1 MASIGAR
8 LDKRDQWFQ
17 VRSDPPFSFLSP
29 VSADAQ
35 PVPFWSAI
43 IPTFQ
48 RRDLLK
54 SCLDSAMSQG
64 LQTDQ
69 IEILVSD
76 NDPTSELASLVAEW
90 TGARA
95 LYTRNQQNIG
105 TFPNINAAIRR
116 SRGKWIHIVADD
128 DWIGPGFYAAM
139 EGALAT
145 APGECG
151 AAVSHH
157 INYREDTKAF
167 QPAASLAEG
176 PGILGMPF
184 LARLAAL
191 NPLQIPAVIIRRDT
205 FERLGLFREDLP
217 YTGDWEFWF
226 RAASKVPWL
235 YVPNAVAYFRMHPGS
250 QTRALLRT
258 AQTAEDLRR
267 TLELNERALSPDMAQ
282 QIMPRARAHHAS
294 QMLRNA
300 KGGLDLKLT
309 AAAERYIREAC
320 AINPDAVATPEFLEC
335 LKHPSMEVLRQQ
347 FREIAMRLGA

>member
-1 MASIGAR
+1 
-8 LDKRDQWFQ
+8 L
-17 VRSDPPFSFLSP
+17 SFLP
-29 VSADAQ
+29 PLEADIRSKIFCS
-35 PVPFWSAI
+35 VI
-43 IPTFQ
+43 ITSYK
-48 RRDLLK
+48 RADLLK
-54 SCLDSAMSQG
+54 HCLEQVLSQDIKMDR
-64 LQTDQ
+64 L
-69 IEILVSD
+69 EILVAD
-76 NDPTSELASLVAEW
+76 DDPQSEFGAMVAAWSE
-90 TGARA
+90 GRA
-95 LYTRNQQNIG
+95 KYMRNPRNIG
-105 TFPNINAAIRR
+105 TFPSMNAAIRR
-116 SRGKWIHIVADD
+116 SQGQWIHVIADD

-139 EGALAT
+139 ESAIAT

-157 INYREDTKAF
+157 INYREDTKVF
-167 QPAASLAEG
+167 QPATPLADG

-191 NPLQIPAVIIRRDT
+191 NPLQIPAVVIRRET

-226 RAASKVPWL
+226 RAATKVPWL

-267 TLELNERALSPDMAQ
+267 TLELNEQALSPDMAQ
-282 QIMPRARAHHAS
+282 QIMPRARAHHAG

-300 KGGLDLKLT
+300 KGALDLKLS

-320 AINPDAVATPEFLEC
+320 AINPDAVVTPEFLEC
-335 LKHPSMEVLRQQ
+335 LKHPSMALLRQQ
-347 FREIAMRLGA
+347 FREVAMRFGA

>member
-1 MASIGAR
+1 MNGDLPFPVLPSLAPAIEAR
-8 LDKRDQWFQ
+8 
-17 VRSDPPFSFLSP
+17 
-29 VSADAQ
+29 
-35 PVPFWSAI
+35 PFWSVI

-54 SCLDSAMSQG
+54 SCLDSILSQG
-64 LQTDQ
+64 LDRDAL
-69 IEILVSD
+69 EILVSD
-76 NDPTSELASLVAEW
+76 NDPMSELSPLVAEW
-90 TGARA
+90 TDGHA

-116 SRGKWIHIVADD
+116 SRGQWIHIVADD

-139 EGALAT
+139 EGAIAT

-157 INYREDTKAF
+157 INYREDTKVF
-167 QPAASLAEG
+167 QPAPPLAEG

-191 NPLQIPAVIIRRDT
+191 NPLQIPAVVIRRET

-226 RAASKVPWL
+226 RAATKVPWL
-235 YVPNAVAYFRMHPGS
+235 YVPNTVAYFRMHPGS

-267 TLELNERALSPDMAQ
+267 TLELNEQALSPDMAQ

-300 KGGLDLKLT
+300 KGALDLKLS

-320 AINPDAVATPEFLEC
+320 AINPDAVVTPEFLEC
-335 LKHPSMEVLRQQ
+335 LKHPSMALLRQQ
-347 FREIAMRLGA
+347 FREVAMRFGA

>member
-1 MASIGAR
+1 M
-8 LDKRDQWFQ
+8 
-17 VRSDPPFSFLSP
+17 SDDLPGSFLP
-29 VSADAQ
+29 PLEVA
-35 PVPFWSAI
+35 VPSNLFLSVI

-54 SCLDSAMSQG
+54 HCLDSVLSQG
-64 LQTDQ
+64 IDRDRF
-69 IEILVSD
+69 EILVSD
-76 NDPTSELASLVAEW
+76 NDPMSELSPLVAEW
-90 TGARA
+90 TDGRA

-105 TFPNINAAIRR
+105 IFPNINAAIRR
-116 SRGKWIHIVADD
+116 SRGKWIHIIADD

-139 EGALAT
+139 EAAIART
-145 APGECG
+145 PGESG
-151 AAVSHH
+151 VAVSHH
-157 INYREDTKAF
+157 VNYREENKAF
-167 QPAASLAEG
+167 EPAPPLAEG

-191 NPLQIPAVIIRRDT
+191 NPIQIPAIIIRRDT

-235 YVPNAVAYFRMHPGS
+235 YVPNAVAYFRMHSGS

-267 TLELNERALSPDMAQ
+267 TLDLNEQALSPDMAR

-300 KGGLDLKLT
+300 KGALDLKLS

-320 AINPDAVATPEFLEC
+320 TINPDAVATPEFLEC
-335 LKHPSMEVLRQQ
+335 LKHPSLAPLRQQ
-347 FREIAMRLGA
+347 FRDVAMRFGA